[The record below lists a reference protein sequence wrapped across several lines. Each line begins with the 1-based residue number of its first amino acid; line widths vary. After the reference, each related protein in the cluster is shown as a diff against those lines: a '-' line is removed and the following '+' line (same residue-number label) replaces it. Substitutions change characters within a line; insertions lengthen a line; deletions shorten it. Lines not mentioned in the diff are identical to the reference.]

1 MCSVCIVASVFA
13 ALGVRTLQ
21 LCFCV
26 VASAFAAVG
35 VRTLQLCFCIVA
47 SVYVAVGVRTLK
59 LCFCFVASV
68 FVAVGVRTLQLCSH
82 IVITPK
88 NSNAA
93 PTVIYPTNHMLHKT
107 HTCTKNVQLKSPTP
121 KQLKPSLLIWYTW
134 Q

>member
-68 FVAVGVRTLQLCSH
+68 FVAVGVRTLQLWSH
-82 IVITPK
+82 IV
-88 NSNAA
+88 NSKKLKGWPHSNISYQSHVAYTYLHTKRAA
-93 PTVIYPTNHMLHKT
+93 EVTRA
-107 HTCTKNVQLKSPTP
+107 
-121 KQLKPSLLIWYTW
+121 
-134 Q
+134 